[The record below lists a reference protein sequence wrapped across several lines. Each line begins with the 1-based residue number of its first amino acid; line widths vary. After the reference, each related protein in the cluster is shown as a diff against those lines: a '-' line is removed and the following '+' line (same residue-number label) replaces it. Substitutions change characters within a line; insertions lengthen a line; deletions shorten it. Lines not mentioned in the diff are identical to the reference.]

1 MAIKDAAP
9 ATTNTN
15 EVVPDLVA
23 TVYKQNLE
31 ALDKTFRQFHVR
43 PNSYAFFQ
51 EEDNR
56 ICLKYEN
63 GEWLTL
69 ISERGEAFNVFR
81 FGDVDSACLFMIK
94 EIAESKI
101 EANQM
106 IMYYKSQMDNSELL
120 K

>member
-31 ALDKTFRQFHVR
+31 VLDNSFRQFHVR
-43 PNSYAFFQ
+43 PNSYAFLQ
-51 EEDNR
+51 EKDNR

-63 GEWLTL
+63 GKWLTL

-81 FGDVDSACLFMIK
+81 FGAT
-94 EIAESKI
+94 ET
-101 EANQM
+101 
-106 IMYYKSQMDNSELL
+106 YR
-120 K
+120 